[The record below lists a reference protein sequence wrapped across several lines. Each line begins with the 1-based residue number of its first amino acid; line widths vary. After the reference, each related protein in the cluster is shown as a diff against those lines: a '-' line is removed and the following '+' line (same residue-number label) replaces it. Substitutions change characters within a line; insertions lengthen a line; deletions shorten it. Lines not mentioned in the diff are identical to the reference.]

1 MAPTNKQLTQPHI
14 PIEVAPLADSKWDD
28 APPSKV
34 GPAHGHAMIDTGAA
48 VTLVSRK
55 WAEAHGL
62 PITPTSGVQIVGA
75 GGSPVQVVGTTSMA
89 VRLTRSLE
97 VDVSN
102 VTVSEGKTYQALF
115 GMDLLNGR
123 PGVLDPA
130 SLRLSSAGAG
140 GTIRFRLAGS
150 CDLTEATFIT
160 PAQTVGTVGAEALPP
175 PPAMTADPNVP

>member
-1 MAPTNKQLTQPHI
+1 M
-14 PIEVAPLADSKWDD
+14 
-28 APPSKV
+28 
-34 GPAHGHAMIDTGAA
+34 
-48 VTLVSRK
+48 TLVSRK

-62 PITPTSGVQIVGA
+62 PITATSGVQIVGA
-75 GGSPVQVVGTTSMA
+75 GGSPVQVVGTTSMS

-97 VDVSN
+97 VDVTN

-130 SLRLSSAGAG
+130 SLRLSPAGSA

-150 CDLTEATFIT
+150 CDMTEATFIT
-160 PAQTVGTVGAEALPP
+160 STQSVGTVAVEALPP
-175 PPAMTADPNVP
+175 PPAMTADPKIP